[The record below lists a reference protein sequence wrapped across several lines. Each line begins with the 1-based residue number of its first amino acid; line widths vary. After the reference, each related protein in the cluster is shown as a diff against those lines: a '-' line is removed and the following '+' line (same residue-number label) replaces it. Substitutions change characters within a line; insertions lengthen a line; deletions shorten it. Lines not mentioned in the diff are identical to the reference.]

1 MRTMKKI
8 VRWVVLIIALCVL
21 GCAGAAVCVY
31 YGILQ
36 LNNPSKTQ
44 YPVRGVDVSHYQGDI
59 DWKRLEEQDVDF
71 AYIKA
76 TEGSS
81 HTDEKFARNWRQ
93 VKDTSV
99 KAGAYHFF
107 SFDSPGK
114 DQADNFMNQVI
125 AFEGMLP
132 PAVDVEFYGD
142 KKQNPPDKEA
152 VAKELQIMLDELER
166 YYQRKPVIYATR
178 ESWEL
183 YIKDQF
189 SEYPLW
195 IRNIITKP
203 SDDIGD
209 WVFWQYTNRGKLD
222 GYAGSEKYIDINT
235 FCGSQKE
242 WEMWL
247 HEE

>member
-1 MRTMKKI
+1 M
-8 VRWVVLIIALCVL
+8 
-21 GCAGAAVCVY
+21 
-31 YGILQ
+31 
-36 LNNPSKTQ
+36 
-44 YPVRGVDVSHYQGDI
+44 SHYQGDI

-166 YYQRKPVIYATR
+166 CYQRKPVIYATR

-183 YIKDQF
+183 YIKDKF

-195 IRNIITKP
+195 IRNVITKP

-235 FCGSQKE
+235 FYGSQKE